1 MQRIQNDWKES
12 QCMIAVMNMNG
23 IQGHISFVQASP
35 FDLTELRVNL
45 TNLRSRVA
53 GYHVHH
59 FPVPPLGA
67 SESSR
72 CANDNLGGHW
82 NPFGANVSSPT
93 YPTGPGSTH
102 DMYEI
107 GDLSSKHGSLAG
119 QNAVEMNFT
128 DHSLPLFGNNSIV
141 GRSVVIHLP
150 DVSNDAKPFFSISSL
165 WGRQPC
171 VVSARTQ

>member
-1 MQRIQNDWKES
+1 MPQKPTSLSLVLKVVLQTVPRCLK
-12 QCMIAVMNMNG
+12 
-23 IQGHISFVQASP
+23 ASMP
-35 FDLTELRVNL
+35 QVNL

-150 DVSNDAKPFFSISSL
+150 PSLVRWLEQSDCSL
-165 WGRQPC
+165 WGRHPC
-171 VVSARTQ
+171 VVSAIIQ